1 MSINPT
7 GYELGGKPINDAP
20 SLWGE
25 EEKTNWT
32 IEATA
37 TVDSTSGTPDVEVIE
52 SSDAVNKIKTFA
64 FEFSG
69 LKGEPGADGAPGE
82 TGPAG
87 PAGEPGPQG
96 PAGERGP
103 AGETGPAGPQGEQGI
118 QGVRG
123 PQGIQGEVGPRG
135 LQGET
140 GPAGPQGVQGER
152 GPAGETGPVGPAGP
166 QGEQGI
172 QGPPGIQGP
181 QGDPG
186 VDANIVELTQSEY
199 DAMEQAGTLDPDTAY
214 FINDSDPAS
223 LGTAA
228 FKDYT
233 DAVRPGSHAL
243 VESNAVYSAINNAV
257 SSIYTPRGNID
268 CADLTSAL
276 LIDANVGNV
285 YETNDSGTTSAL
297 FMQGAGHTIN
307 TGDNVGIIKAGQN
320 TILFNL
326 MGNAFDLTGYQK
338 TELTQTTQGAS
349 TVEGALTNLA
359 SQKAEQSALDTTNGN
374 VSTLQTNANAAD
386 VGHIFHLPY
395 YSWTTI
401 DPTHDTET
409 FMKNLIDLLDARS
422 DVPQSINTFYWGH
435 ENPNSMVMVYG
446 YCYSSALKQYSAFH
460 VLMYGAEYLCGYAGG
475 YWYFKQFTLT

>member
-7 GYELGGKPINDAP
+7 GYELGGKPTNSAP

-52 SSDAVNKIKTFA
+52 SSDVVNKIKTFA

-96 PAGERGP
+96 PAGEQGP
-103 AGETGPAGPQGEQGI
+103 QGLQGETGPQGPQGI

-123 PQGIQGEVGPRG
+123 PQGIQGETGPRG

-140 GPAGPQGVQGER
+140 GPQGPQGVKGDTGEQGPA
-152 GPAGETGPVGPAGP
+152 GPAGETGPAGPTGP
-166 QGEQGI
+166 QGPI
-172 QGPPGIQGP
+172 GPQGP

-186 VDANIVELTQSEY
+186 VDANIVELTQAAY

-214 FINDSDPAS
+214 FINDSDPEA

-228 FKDYT
+228 FKNYT
-233 DAVRPGSHAL
+233 DTLNPNSTAL
-243 VESNAVYSAINNAV
+243 VESRAVYNAI
-257 SSIYTPRGNID
+257 SQTISGIFTPKGNID
-268 CADLTSAL
+268 FADLTSAL
-276 LIDANVGNV
+276 LIPANVGNV
-285 YETNDSGTTSAL
+285 YETNDSGTTDANWV
-297 FMQGAGHTIN
+297 QGAGVTIPAQSA
-307 TGDNVGIIKAGQN
+307 VAIIQADVIKFNYNGPAV
-320 TILFNL
+320 FNL
-326 MGNAFDLTGYQK
+326 NDYQTKALTA
-338 TELTQTTQGAS
+338 TTQGAS

-359 SQKAEQSALDTTNGN
+359 SQKAEQSDVSDIESKIPSSASSANLLATVAQTFSKKTLLTNEDLDTIYTEGWYYMIKVDSVTNKPSASLYNNLLLVLNMGSLRTAQFFFCGN
-374 VSTLQTNANAAD
+374 TNEFYTRSTPGGTYAWQTWAK
-386 VGHIFHLPY
+386 L
-395 YSWTTI
+395 
-401 DPTHDTET
+401 
-409 FMKNLIDLLDARS
+409 
-422 DVPQSINTFYWGH
+422 
-435 ENPNSMVMVYG
+435 
-446 YCYSSALKQYSAFH
+446 
-460 VLMYGAEYLCGYAGG
+460 
-475 YWYFKQFTLT
+475 

>member
-7 GYELGGKPINDAP
+7 GYELGGKPTNSAP

-37 TVDSTSGTPDVEVIE
+37 TVDSTSGNPDVEVIE
-52 SSDAVNKIKTFA
+52 SSDVVNKIKTFA

-96 PAGERGP
+96 PTGAQGP
-103 AGETGPAGPQGEQGI
+103 QGLQGETGPQGPQGI

-123 PQGIQGEVGPRG
+123 PQG
-135 LQGET
+135 
-140 GPAGPQGVQGER
+140 PAGVGV
-152 GPAGETGPVGPAGP
+152 PAGGTTGQVLVKRSNTNYDT
-166 QGEQGI
+166 EW
-172 QGPPGIQGP
+172 
-181 QGDPG
+181 GDG
-186 VDANIVELTQSEY
+186 GTGNANIVELTQAQY

-214 FINDSDPAS
+214 FINDEDPAA

-233 DAVRPGSHAL
+233 DRVRPNDTGLVMSH
-243 VESNAVYSAINNAV
+243 VVYSAINSAL
-257 SSIYTPRGNID
+257 SSIYTPRGNVD

-307 TGDNVGIIKAGQN
+307 AGDNVGIVKAGAD

-338 TELTQTTQGAS
+338 KDLTTPVSYRNTQYTS
-349 TVEGALTNLA
+349 VEAALTGLMTQAIQGTSNVWMDIVPQFS
-359 SQKAEQSALDTTNGN
+359 SQGQI
-374 VSTLQTNANAAD
+374 
-386 VGHIFHLPY
+386 HIFFRLQ
-395 YSWTTI
+395 S
-401 DPTHDTET
+401 DP
-409 FMKNLIDLLDARS
+409 
-422 DVPQSINTFYWGH
+422 INTYIDINFDT
-435 ENPNSMVMVYG
+435 
-446 YCYSSALKQYSAFH
+446 AAIR
-460 VLMYGAEYLCGYAGG
+460 
-475 YWYFKQFTLT
+475 FKLYISGTLIISKAINWT